1 MQHPPLPW
9 GVFVPLLLPECGT
22 LLLPRVLWML
32 MRYRALSSSPLR
44 ERTRFFNEIR
54 FMNISAAL
62 SVGGGAL
69 RAASRLLL
77 NGKSVK
83 SLDEKMK
90 NDFLFFSHSLFLR
103 KIKKIK
109 KKSWKIKKMQ
119 DAALPLKS
127 KRIALLEC
135 EDSLGFPYFSRSDF
149 RVSRISLKYVPRN
162 GARGERRKE
171 IRRV

>member
-1 MQHPPLPW
+1 
-9 GVFVPLLLPECGT
+9 
-22 LLLPRVLWML
+22 ML

-109 KKSWKIKKMQ
+109 KS
-119 DAALPLKS
+119 
-127 KRIALLEC
+127 
-135 EDSLGFPYFSRSDF
+135 
-149 RVSRISLKYVPRN
+149 
-162 GARGERRKE
+162 
-171 IRRV
+171 